1 MNPPSTPTPAP
12 GRIPA
17 LVLVFLAPLLAEV
30 LPGATRLSSLFVLP
44 IEMCVWGGG
53 ALLIREA
60 ARRWGLGWRNV
71 LCLALALSVAEE
83 CIIQQTSLAPMVIQL
98 KGQVYARAFG
108 VNYVYFLW
116 ALAYETVFVVFLPIQ
131 LAELIF
137 PRWRR
142 EPWLGRVGL
151 IVAPVLFLAGGRV
164 AWFTWTQIARTKVF
178 HQPVFS
184 PPVMAVAAALAVIAA
199 LIVAGIGP
207 GRRSVGRASSPLA
220 PPAPWVVGLVGGVW
234 AVPLYGLVLLGFGL
248 APNFPPVF
256 AVVGGFV
263 LVAIAL
269 FTVPRWS
276 AHPAWDRRH
285 AFGVVFG
292 TMLGAMLV
300 SFVGFIGAARI
311 DLYFK
316 IIADVAAIGFFL
328 VLGRR
333 VRSAPAT

>member
-1 MNPPSTPTPAP
+1 MNPASTTTPAP

-30 LPGATRLSSLFVLP
+30 LPGATRLSSLFVFP

-83 CIIQQTSLAPMVIQL
+83 CIIQQTSLAPMVIQI

-137 PRWRR
+137 PRWRG

-151 IVAPVLFLAGGRV
+151 IVTPVLFLAGSFL
-164 AWFTWTQIARTKVF
+164 AWFSWTQIARTKVF
-178 HQPVFS
+178 HQPAFN
-184 PPVMAVAAALAVIAA
+184 PPLLAVAAASVAIIGLVFTAVGPYRAW
-199 LIVAGIGP
+199 VA
-207 GRRSVGRASSPLA
+207 RASSPLP
-220 PPAPWVVGLVGGVW
+220 PPAPRTLGVAGGLW

-248 APNFPPVF
+248 APAFPPAL
-256 AVVGGFV
+256 AVAGGGA
-263 LVAIAL
+263 LVAAAL

-276 AHPAWDRRH
+276 AHPAWDQRH
-285 AFGVVFG
+285 GFGIVFG
-292 TMLGAMLV
+292 TLLGAMLV
-300 SFVGFIGAARI
+300 SFVGFIGAARM

-316 IIADVAAIGFFL
+316 IIADVAAVGFFL

-333 VRSAPAT
+333 FRPASAT

>member
-1 MNPPSTPTPAP
+1 MNPASTPSPAP
-12 GRIPA
+12 GRTPA

-30 LPGATRLSSLFVLP
+30 LPGATRLSSLFVFP

-60 ARRWGLGWRNV
+60 ARRWDLGWRNV

-83 CIIQQTSLAPMVIQL
+83 CIIQQTSLAPMVIQI

-108 VNYVYFLW
+108 VNYVYLLW

-151 IVAPVLFLAGGRV
+151 VLTPALFAVGSFL

-178 HQPVFS
+178 HQPAFN
-184 PPVMAVAAALAVIAA
+184 PPLVAVATALVAIISLVFAAVGPCRAWLAR
-199 LIVAGIGP
+199 G
-207 GRRSVGRASSPLA
+207 SSPR
-220 PPAPWVVGLVGGVW
+220 PPPSPWVLGLAGGLW
-234 AVPLYGLVLLGFGL
+234 AVPLYGLVLLGFGV
-248 APNFPPVF
+248 APAFPPAL
-256 AVVGGFV
+256 AVVAGVG
-263 LVAIAL
+263 LVIAAL
-269 FTVPRWS
+269 LTVPRWS
-276 AHPAWDRRH
+276 AHPAWERRH
-285 AFGVVFG
+285 AFGLVFG

-300 SFVGFIGAARI
+300 SFVGFIGAARM

-316 IIADVAAIGFFL
+316 IIVDLAAVGYL
-328 VLGRR
+328 SYLSRR
-333 VRSAPAT
+333 LRSGAGS